1 MQSMRWL
8 ALSLGTTFLFFCG
21 CGSNGGSAKAPTA
34 LSYSAST
41 AVFTKGV
48 AITPDNPTS
57 SGGAVSSYSVSPVLP
72 AGLTLSGSTGV
83 ISGIPTIVA
92 TAATYTVTASSS
104 GGSTTATLT
113 ITVDD
118 QAPSAFSYAA
128 GTAIYIVN
136 VPITENDPN
145 NTGGTVISYS
155 VSPALPA
162 GLSLSTATGAITGTP
177 TAATSQTEYTVT
189 ATNTGGH
196 ATAVVYI
203 TVNPAASAA
212 LAAPAGL
219 AYQFGSATYTV
230 GVAIPANVPTSAGG
244 APLPYTDSGGNAIPA
259 YSISP
264 ALPQGLRID
273 GVALTFGDLP
283 TGMISG
289 TPTIASPKTTYT
301 VTASNSAGSTTAQ
314 LTIEVLA
321 TAAAPAGLAYAT
333 PAPVYAAGTAIASD
347 NPIVSPL
354 GGVPT
359 NYSVFPDVGQIGLT
373 LDPSSGK
380 LSGTPTAVSLATA
393 LPLTTTYT
401 VTASNS
407 GSTVTAPPLTTT
419 YTVTA
424 SNSGGTVTAPLT
436 ITIYNAHQS
445 VPNMAQAIDPL
456 AAPGSS
462 FQFLDTGMVVS
473 DTFNPQ
479 VAPVEWMAG
488 QAVSTAV
495 NPNLNLLAVLTSGYN
510 RVFHEAFPFFDPLYS
525 SEYVF
530 LYDISTGTP
539 VFKQAIPIPNAY
551 HGLAWDPVTGNKA
564 LYVSGGMGDAP
575 FGTDPIPYTVN
586 GAPATNNGDNV
597 HIITQQPNGSW
608 ALAAELDL
616 GQNVSGQTVVNGHL
630 SGNGLPVPN
639 NQFSS
644 VNSAVFVAP
653 MAAGVAIAPDGKTLV
668 VANYYNDSITVFTGG
683 LSVWLSQ
690 WVPDAASPQQNQGTL
705 QGTELDLRP
714 GRAASS
720 PQPGTPGGEYPFWVV
735 LSDNSGPGA
744 TAYVSSLRD
753 REIDVV
759 NLGESCAHGT
769 SGPGC
774 VLQAAPSVT
783 ARIKVKGQPNK
794 MTLNAAG
801 TLLYVAED
809 ESDTVD
815 VIDLNPRDVGV
826 PSQNQPATVNTVI
839 ETIPVIAPP
848 SVMSGSSLAQYTGA
862 NTNSVTLSPD
872 EHYLYVTNGNLNNIA
887 VVQLT
892 GTNSGDQVIGLIP
905 TGWYPNSVALSP
917 DGTMAYVVN
926 SKSPTGANPNW
937 CYNYGPSGYPACAP
951 ANEYNPQLTKAG
963 LETIPLTAALV
974 QPELNT
980 LTTEVTADDHFG
992 SVESA
997 DQAATMAAVRS
1008 GIQHVIYILKEN
1020 RTYDQILGDLGRG
1033 NGDPALTLFGQSI
1046 TPNQHNLALNF
1057 VTLDNFLT
1065 TAEVSNDGWPWSTSA
1080 RAPDVVEHQYP
1091 VNYAQRGVS
1100 LDTEGMNRNV
1110 NVAIPTL
1117 AQRQASDP
1125 LMPGGADADPLTAAG
1140 AEDLLPGQADVDAPD
1155 GPNDELN
1162 TGYLWNDAL
1171 RAGLTVRDYGFF
1183 VDTNCY
1189 NEPSCQIPL
1198 AHDPFATG
1206 TIVSPPTNVA
1216 LAPFTDQYFRG
1227 FDPAFPDYYRF
1238 KEWERDFDANYA
1250 SGGLPNLTLVR
1261 FMHDHTGNFGLAI
1274 DGVNTPERD
1283 VADNDYAVGLLVQ
1296 KIANS
1301 PIYQNNTLIFVVED
1315 DAQDGGDHMDSHRT
1329 TAYIAG
1335 AYVRDA
1341 IVSTP
1346 YTTLNFIRTMEEV
1359 LGLPPMNLNDALAA
1373 PMSDIFSP
1381 TPSKWTFTATPA
1393 AILYCSQLPL
1403 PAPLLPCNDPT
1414 PDVKYWTRVTRGMD
1428 FDDADLVDGATFN
1441 HVLWKGMMGNRP
1453 YPSRPSGKDLS
1464 QNRDK
1469 LLADYRRSLKPKAAH
1484 MPKPAGE

>member
-1 MQSMRWL
+1 M
-8 ALSLGTTFLFFCG
+8 
-21 CGSNGGSAKAPTA
+21 NTA
-34 LSYSAST
+34 
-41 AVFTKGV
+41 
-48 AITPDNPTS
+48 
-57 SGGAVSSYSVSPVLP
+57 
-72 AGLTLSGSTGV
+72 TGV
-83 ISGIPTIVA
+83 IGGIPTV
-92 TAATYTVTASSS
+92 VTS
-104 GGSTTATLT
+104 LT
-113 ITVDD
+113 
-118 QAPSAFSYAA
+118 Q
-128 GTAIYIVN
+128 
-136 VPITENDPN
+136 
-145 NTGGTVISYS
+145 
-155 VSPALPA
+155 
-162 GLSLSTATGAITGTP
+162 
-177 TAATSQTEYTVT
+177 YTVT
-189 ATNTGGH
+189 ATTTGGT
-196 ATAVVYI
+196 AIAVVSI
-203 TVNPAASAA
+203 TVNPATPAP

-219 AYQFGSATYTV
+219 AYQPGNATYTV
-230 GVAIPANVPTSAGG
+230 GVAIPANVPTSTGG
-244 APLPYTDSGGNAIPA
+244 VPLAYTDSGGNAIPA

-273 GVALTFGDLP
+273 GVAATFGDLA
-283 TGMISG
+283 TGIISG
-289 TPTIASPKTTYT
+289 TPAAASPKFTYT
-301 VTASNSAGSTTAQ
+301 VTASNATGSTTAT

-321 TAAAPAGLAYAT
+321 AEVAPAGLAYSI
-333 PAPVYAAGTAIASD
+333 PAPVYAAGTAIAPD
-347 NPIVSPL
+347 NPTVSPL
-354 GGVPT
+354 GGAPT
-359 NYSVFPDVGQIGLT
+359 NYSVFPDLGQTGLT
-373 LDPSSGK
+373 LDPSSGV
-380 LSGTPTAVSLATA
+380 LSGTPAALSSATA
-393 LPLTTTYT
+393 PPLTVTYT

-407 GSTVTAPPLTTT
+407 
-419 YTVTA
+419 
-424 SNSGGTVTAPLT
+424 SGAVTAPLT
-436 ITIYNAHQS
+436 ITIYNAHQA

-462 FQFLDTGMVVS
+462 FQFLDTGMVVT
-473 DTFNPQ
+473 DTYNPQ

-495 NPNLNLLAVLTSGYN
+495 NPNLKLLAVLTSGYN

-551 HGLAWDPVTGNKA
+551 HGLAFDPVKGNNA

-575 FGTDPIPYTVN
+575 FGTDPVPYTVN

-597 HIITQQPNGSW
+597 HIITQQPDGSW

-616 GQNVSGQTVVNGHL
+616 GQNGSGQAVVNGHP

-639 NQFSS
+639 NQFAS

-653 MAAGVAIAPDGKTLV
+653 MAAGLALSPDGQTLV

-683 LSVWLSQ
+683 LSVWLAQ

-735 LSDNSGPGA
+735 FSGNSGPGA

-759 NLGESCAHGT
+759 NLGESCEHGT

-774 VLQAAPSVT
+774 VLQASPSVT

-815 VIDLNPRDVGV
+815 VIDLNPQDVGF
-826 PSQNQPATVNTVI
+826 PSQNQPAKYNTVI
-839 ETIPVIAPP
+839 ETIPVVAPP
-848 SVMSGSSLAQYTGA
+848 SVMSGSPLAQYTGA

-872 EHYLYVTNGNLNNIA
+872 EQYLYVTNGNLNNIA

-892 GTNSGDQVIGLIP
+892 GTNHGDQVIGLIP
-905 TGWYPNSVALSP
+905 TGWYPNSVALSS
-917 DGTMAYVVN
+917 DGTLAYVVN

-951 ANEYNPQLTKAG
+951 TNEYNPQLTKAG

-974 QPELNT
+974 QPELDA
-980 LTTEVTADDHFG
+980 LTGEVTADDHFG

-1033 NGDPALTLFGQSI
+1033 NGDPALTLFGQAI

-1091 VNYAQRGVS
+1091 INYAQRGVS

-1125 LMPGGADADPLTAAG
+1125 LMPGGADADPSTAAG

-1189 NEPSCQIPL
+1189 NEPSCQVPL

-1206 TIVSPPTNVA
+1206 TIVSPSSNVA

-1238 KEWERDFDANYA
+1238 TEWERDFDANYA

-1261 FMHDHTGNFGLAI
+1261 FMHDHTGSFGTAI

-1301 PIYQNNTLIFVVED
+1301 PIYRNNTLIFVVED

-1329 TAYIAG
+1329 TAYVAG
-1335 AYVRDA
+1335 AYVKNA
-1341 IVSTP
+1341 VVSTP
-1346 YTTLNFIRTMEEV
+1346 YTTLNFVRTMEEV
-1359 LGLPPMNLNDALAA
+1359 LGLPPLNLNDALAA
-1373 PMSDIFSP
+1373 PMSDIFNT
-1381 TPSKWTFTATPA
+1381 TPSSWTFTAVPA

-1403 PAPLLPCNDPT
+1403 PSSNTPCNDPS
-1414 PDVKYWTRVTRGMD
+1414 PDVAYWVRVTKGMN
-1428 FDDADLVDGATFN
+1428 FTDADLVDGETFN
-1441 HVLWKGMMGNRP
+1441 RVLWKGMMGKKP

-1469 LLADYRRSLKPKAAH
+1469 LLAHYRQSLQPKA
-1484 MPKPAGE
+1484 MPKPAGD